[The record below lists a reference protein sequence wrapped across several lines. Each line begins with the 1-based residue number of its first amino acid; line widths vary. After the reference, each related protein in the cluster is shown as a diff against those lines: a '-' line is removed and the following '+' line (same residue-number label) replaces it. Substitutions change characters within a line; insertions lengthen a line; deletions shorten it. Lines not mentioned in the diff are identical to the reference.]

1 MTKSATPFIYGGP
14 VSPEKFIGRA
24 SEIDRVFDQLSSE
37 ARGSVA
43 IIGERR
49 IGKTSLMHYVSAPD
63 VIKRW
68 NLDEE
73 ESLFI
78 FQDCGA
84 IAPFTITR
92 FWQTILRR
100 LNRTLRRNPPD
111 RSLLQS
117 IQKLLDSP
125 EITAL
130 DMEFL
135 LDDLH
140 QAGMLL
146 VLILDE
152 FEWLIRTDPE
162 NEATTRDFLAGL
174 RALINHVPRALSLI
188 VSTRQSL
195 DKVCRDVRFMGSP
208 FYNNFVFVHLRPFH
222 PAEAELLFEHML
234 ADTGI
239 SFNQAEKDY
248 IFDLAGTHPLLLQT
262 AAALVF
268 EVKVAGARE
277 INDFAPIRLR
287 FLDLIKHQ
295 FEDYW
300 KWSQP
305 RERQV
310 LLQLAAGEVEAAAR
324 LQMWTDER
332 ERLAQRGLII
342 QKEDGAFCLF
352 SSVFW
357 QWLIAN
363 QYRLKEIH
371 PPESPELGH
380 LRQQLVAHQRR
391 LAVLENQL
399 AKRGELD
406 APPSIIIDIEDTKT
420 KMAELQTLI
429 ARTQA

>member
-1 MTKSATPFIYGGP
+1 MTKPATPFIYGGP
-14 VSPEKFIGRA
+14 VSPEKFIGRT
-24 SEIDRVFDQLSSE
+24 SEVDRVFDQLSSS
-37 ARGSVA
+37 ARGSIA

-49 IGKTSLMHYVSAPD
+49 IGKTSLMHYVAAAD

-73 ESLFI
+73 ASIFI

-100 LNRTLRRNPPD
+100 LNRVLRRTPTDP
-111 RSLLQS
+111 SLLKS
-117 IQKLLDSP
+117 IQELLSSE

-130 DMEFL
+130 DIEFL

-140 QAGMLL
+140 QEGLLL

-152 FEWLIRTDPE
+152 FEWLVRTDPE
-162 NEATTRDFLAGL
+162 NEAITRDFLAGL
-174 RALINHVPRALSLI
+174 RALINHVPRTLSLI

-195 DKVCRDVRFMGSP
+195 DKVCQDVRFMGSP

-222 PAEAELLFEHML
+222 AAEAESLFEQML
-234 ADTGI
+234 AETGI
-239 SFNQAEKDY
+239 SFNKAEKDY

-268 EVKVAGARE
+268 EVKVAGAKE

-287 FLDLIKHQ
+287 FLDLVKHQ

-310 LLQLAAGEVEAAAR
+310 LLQLAACETEATAQ
-324 LQMWTDER
+324 LQTWADER
-332 ERLAQRGLII
+332 ERLLRRGLII
-342 QKEDGAFCLF
+342 QKEDDTFCLF

-363 QYRLKEIH
+363 RYRLEEIR
-371 PPESPELGH
+371 PPDSPEIGH
-380 LRQQLVAHQRR
+380 LKQQLMAHQRR
-391 LAVLENQL
+391 LAVLEDQL
-399 AKRGELD
+399 AKYGQLD
-406 APPSIIIDIEDTKT
+406 APPVSSSISKT
-420 KMAELQTLI
+420 QKPS
-429 ARTQA
+429 